1 MGNGDQEFGRDGCG
15 LVTDMRDVVG
25 KLSAGR
31 RQGDVL
37 GAVSA
42 ISLM

>member
-31 RQGDVL
+31 QGDVL